1 MSRRSAEAHARIV
14 AEIVR
19 EKAATLGRA
28 GERLEASLA
37 AVAEIARAWC
47 AADDAPARAP
57 LAGAYERAWH
67 AAEAARQTLLIQRAA
82 VGLRHHRD
90 MDVQFPRPPRR
101 L

>member
-1 MSRRSAEAHARIV
+1 VSRRSAEAHARIV

-47 AADDAPARAP
+47 AADDAPALAP
-57 LAGAYERAWH
+57 LPAAYERAWH
-67 AAEAARQTLLIQRAA
+67 AAEAARQTLSDPARA

-90 MDVQFPRPPRR
+90 SDVQFPRPPRR

>member
-14 AEIVR
+14 EEIAR

-28 GERLEASLA
+28 GERLEAALVE
-37 AVAEIARAWC
+37 VAEIARAWHG
-47 AADDAPARAP
+47 ADDAPTRVD
-57 LAGAYERAWH
+57 LASAYERAWL
-67 AAEAARQTLLIQRAA
+67 AAEAARQTLLIQREA

>member
-28 GERLEASLA
+28 GDRLEASLA

-57 LAGAYERAWH
+57 LAAAYERAWH
-67 AAEAARQTLLIQRAA
+67 AAEAARQTLLIQREA